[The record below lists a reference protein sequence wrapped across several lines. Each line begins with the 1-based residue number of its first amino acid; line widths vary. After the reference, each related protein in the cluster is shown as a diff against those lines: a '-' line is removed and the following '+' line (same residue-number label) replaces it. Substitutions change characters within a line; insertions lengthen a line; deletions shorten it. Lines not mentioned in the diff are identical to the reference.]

1 MIDLQYFVDTLP
13 LKYTRNRVARAIE
26 ISKFPYKIERALR
39 AYAEH
44 DALHYLFQQPF
55 TEEGEKHVAYL
66 EKTFNRGWLPF
77 GEKYNVFTPK
87 ECDCGRI
94 TVELIDETADIIYWT
109 LEHDETI
116 HKLAYT

>member
-1 MIDLQYFVDTLP
+1 MTDLQYFVDTLP
-13 LKYTRNRVARAIE
+13 SKPNRDTIASQLERTETSITTDEAI
-26 ISKFPYKIERALR
+26 R

-55 TEEGEKHVAYL
+55 TKEGEKHVAYL

-77 GEKYNVFTPK
+77 GEKYNVFIPE

-94 TVELIDETADIIYWT
+94 TAELIDETAEIIYEFYDDKWDT
-109 LEHDETI
+109 
-116 HKLAYT
+116 